1 MNSPSD
7 NRNAAAS
14 PDAAAEKP
22 THGAGSSKRHDPPA
36 LKPGLYL
43 VATPIGNLGDL
54 SARARDILDV
64 ADLIACEDTRIT
76 GRLLAANGLST
87 KITSYHDHSSSSTR
101 DRLIQTLNDGK
112 IVALV
117 SDAGTPLVSDP
128 GYRLVSAA
136 LEAEIYVT
144 AAPGPSAPLTA
155 LVLSGLPT
163 HRFMFAGFLPG
174 KSGARRTALREL
186 AAVPATL
193 IFLESPRRLA
203 ASLAAMNDVLGDR
216 PAAVARELTKMYED
230 VRRGGLFELAES
242 YAAEGP
248 PKGEIVVV
256 VGPPSEDASGV
267 TNVDELLTE
276 ALTTMSVRDAATS
289 VTAATGLP
297 RRAIYSRA
305 LALSRP
311 DPGGDDG

>member
-7 NRNAAAS
+7 NREAAAPPNAAA
-14 PDAAAEKP
+14 EQP
-22 THGAGSSKRHDPPA
+22 TDGAGPSKRRDLPA

-54 SARARDILDV
+54 SGRARDILAV
-64 ADLIACEDTRIT
+64 ADLIACEDTRVT
-76 GRLLAANGLST
+76 ARLLAANGLST
-87 KITSYHDHSSSSTR
+87 KMTSYHDHSSSSTR
-101 DRLIQTLNDGK
+101 NRLIQTLNDGK

-136 LEAEIYVT
+136 VEAEIFVT

-163 HRFMFAGFLPG
+163 DRFLFAGFLPG
-174 KSGARRTALREL
+174 KAGPRRTALREL
-186 AAVPATL
+186 STVPATL

-203 ASLAAMNDVLGDR
+203 ASLAAMSDVLGDR
-216 PAAVARELTKMYED
+216 PAAVARELTKIYEE
-230 VRRGGLFELAES
+230 VRRGGLSKIAER
-242 YAAEGP
+242 YAAEDP

-256 VGPPSEDASGV
+256 VGPPDEDAPGAV
-267 TNVDELLTE
+267 NVDELLAE
-276 ALTTMSVRDAATS
+276 ALATMSVRDAAAL

-297 RRAIYSRA
+297 RKAIYSRA
-305 LALSRP
+305 LSLSRP
-311 DPGGDDG
+311 DPSEDDG